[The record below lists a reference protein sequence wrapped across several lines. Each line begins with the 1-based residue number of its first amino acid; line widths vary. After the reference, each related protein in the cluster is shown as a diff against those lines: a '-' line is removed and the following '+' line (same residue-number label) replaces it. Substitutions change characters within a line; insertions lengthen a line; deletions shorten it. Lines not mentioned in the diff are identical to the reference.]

1 MNTSTIKL
9 LSLAA
14 FLTIAGALSAA
25 TITWNGNVNSNWTT
39 AGNWSSGSVPTSSD
53 DVVINN
59 GSASNQPVL
68 NGNFTYNSLSISAGE
83 LEMLGYTITATTLT
97 FTGGTVKNGYFVAD
111 EFSSM
116 QNTRFEGLIVMTKN
130 GSGNNDFSGGN
141 TFVGPVAIINN
152 GNGRMRFAVSNA
164 DVFQGVIHFE
174 ENGSGEVEPAY
185 NGINT
190 FSGDISS
197 TGSLDTVTFGA
208 GNGQAVI
215 TGFTTVYG
223 SPRFKRL
230 TINSNSGQISFFENK
245 VIDELRV
252 YNGTLDM
259 EGNTLTV
266 VKAIFS
272 GGTVTD
278 GTLNFQNND
287 SMTNTSFEGTLLLRK
302 IGGSDNIVNGGNTF
316 GSYVF
321 IENNSSSLWRLAN
334 VTGDDFNGYVEFR
347 ENSTGQL
354 EPAYNGNNTFAGDV
368 STNNSTGVI
377 TFAAGNGF
385 MIINGNVFQSMVGS
399 TSRTPVIGRLTVN
412 TSGVF
417 YLNGTNL
424 RVTTSLSFTSGI
436 IQSSSG
442 NELIFGD
449 DAFWTGA
456 KNTSHVDGPVI
467 KIGNDAF
474 TFPVGDGSFYAPIGM
489 GAPSN
494 TSDAFSA
501 EYINSPYSNTTTMGS
516 GLDHVSINE
525 HWILDRVNG
534 SSNVTVTLFWN
545 KFRHGGVTS
554 LVDMRVARWSGS
566 QWANHGNG
574 NVTGNETAGS
584 VTSSAAITDF
594 SPFTLGSSNTLN
606 PLPVSLISF
615 DATPVNQ
622 SVKVVWATSNELNN
636 DKYIVEKSYNGT
648 EWSAIGTVK
657 GLGNSNSVAQYSF
670 IDAQPQLGIQ
680 YYRLKQVDLNGEF
693 AYSEIKP
700 VAFNHN
706 QHIQVSL
713 FPNPAINQVN
723 INLPSN
729 ENMDAKLTVF
739 NALGQVVLELSNLSA
754 TNFSFDCSNFETGIY
769 NIELSF
775 DGNVQHVKFLKQ

>member
-116 QNTRFEGLIVMTKN
+116 QNTRFEGLIVITKN

-302 IGGSDNIVNGGNTF
+302 IGGSNNIVNGGNTF

-713 FPNPAINQVN
+713 FPNPANNQVN

-769 NIELSF
+769 NLELSF

>member
-399 TSRTPVIGRLTVN
+399 ASRTPVIGRLTVN

-494 TSDAFSA
+494 TSDAFST

-636 DKYIVEKSYNGT
+636 DRYIVEKSYNGT

-713 FPNPAINQVN
+713 FPNPANNQVN

-769 NIELSF
+769 NLELSF

>member
-1 MNTSTIKL
+1 
-9 LSLAA
+9 
-14 FLTIAGALSAA
+14 
-25 TITWNGNVNSNWTT
+25 
-39 AGNWSSGSVPTSSD
+39 
-53 DVVINN
+53 
-59 GSASNQPVL
+59 
-68 NGNFTYNSLSISAGE
+68 
-83 LEMLGYTITATTLT
+83 
-97 FTGGTVKNGYFVAD
+97 VKNGYFVAD

-116 QNTRFEGLIVMTKN
+116 QNTRFEGLVVMTKN

-252 YNGTLDM
+252 YKGTLDM

-278 GTLNFQNND
+278 GTLNFLNND
-287 SMTNTSFEGTLLLRK
+287 SMTNTSFEGALLLRK
-302 IGGSDNIVNGGNTF
+302 IGGSNNIVNGGNTF

-368 STNNSTGVI
+368 STNNSSGVI

-494 TSDAFSA
+494 NSDAFSA

-566 QWANHGNG
+566 QWTNHGNG

-636 DKYIVEKSYNGT
+636 DRYIVEKSFNGT

-713 FPNPAINQVN
+713 FPNPANNQVN

-775 DGNVQHVKFLKQ
+775 DGHVQHVKFLKQ